1 MKIMTIMKRREFL
14 ATAGTSAAAAATVG
28 LAGCTVDSEITQPS
42 SGSQPVSL
50 ATRIAS
56 DDVTAA
62 SARPEVKLYAGTQ
75 RSPTSE
81 RMLQFIKRHGVDH
94 VCGYPPSPPYP
105 QRGYWTVEELE
116 KTREACEAQDITLD
130 MVALPFLSSS
140 HIDRE
145 KRGAIMLGKSP
156 ERDRDIDD
164 IHKMTENCAK
174 AGIPAWKYNMSLLGV
189 LRTERTAGRGG
200 SSYSTWK
207 LKLAEADPELTRAGR
222 VTEDMALE
230 RMQYFVEKV
239 MPVCDEHKI
248 RAACHLHDPGTPPGG
263 FQGIDRLLGNFE
275 GIKKFIALSDS
286 PNHGLNLCLGSMM
299 ENLENPNEEIHE
311 VIRYFG
317 NKQRI
322 FNIHFRNMIGNRG
335 DFQEV
340 YLDNGDI
347 DMLQV
352 MRTLV
357 EVGYPYMVMPDH
369 VPRHSD
375 DPGGLQA
382 FAHSYGY
389 IEALISAVKTS
400 G

>member
-1 MKIMTIMKRREFL
+1 MKRRDFL
-14 ATAGTSAAAAATVG
+14 ATAGAATAALGGCSGASTPPADDSAAPSVKSSSDATPN
-28 LAGCTVDSEITQPS
+28 ADK
-42 SGSQPVSL
+42 
-50 ATRIAS
+50 
-56 DDVTAA
+56 
-62 SARPEVKLYAGTQ
+62 PEVKLYVGTQ
-75 RSPTSE
+75 RGPTAAK
-81 RMLQFIKRHGVDH
+81 MLQFVKRHGVDH
-94 VCGYPPSPPYP
+94 ICGFPASPPYP
-105 QRGYWTVEELE
+105 KRGHWTVEELE
-116 KTREACEAQDITLD
+116 KTRETCEANGITLD

-164 IHKMTENCAK
+164 IHKMTEACAK

-189 LRTERTAGRGG
+189 LRTERTPGRGG

-207 LKLAEADPELTRAGR
+207 LKQAKADPELTRAGR
-222 VTEDMALE
+222 VNEEMALE
-230 RMQYFVEKV
+230 RMQYFVERV
-239 MPVCDEHKI
+239 IPVCEEHKI

-263 FQGIDRLLGNFE
+263 FQGIERLLGNFE
-275 GIKKFIALSDS
+275 GVKKFIALSDS
-286 PNHGLNLCLGSMM
+286 PYHGLNLCLGSMM
-299 ENLENPNEEIHE
+299 ENLQNPNEEIHE

-317 NKQRI
+317 NKKRI
-322 FNIHFRNMIGNRG
+322 FNIHFRNMIGKRG

-340 YLDNGDI
+340 YLDNGDV

-357 EVGYPYMVMPDH
+357 EVGYEYMVMPDH
-369 VPRHSD
+369 VPRHGD

-389 IEALISAVKTS
+389 IEALISAVKTY